1 MRHNL
6 VAEALGKELAERRQG
21 ARCRN
26 HLAPPASEIDKVP
39 RDLGALGTCTVPQLG
54 AVVCKCCGQDQF
66 QVACAVLTVERAA
79 DKVKQALQRRCA
91 HARQLALGG
100 GGVRDVLEARLQ
112 DFRGSCRARRCFP
125 AASSRRPAGA
135 GLVRETLREAGAQR
149 QGALLLD
156 EGDIGDVGPRR
167 VLRSSCMGARRVL
180 RNEAELVKDVEAV
193 AGDD

>member
-39 RDLGALGTCTVPQLG
+39 RDLGALGTCTVPKLG

-100 GGVRDVLEARLQ
+100 GGVRESEMPVH
-112 DFRGSCRARRCFP
+112 
-125 AASSRRPAGA
+125 GA
-135 GLVRETLREAGAQR
+135 PLLRKICGDLVHKLHMRIKI
-149 QGALLLD
+149 ALY
-156 EGDIGDVGPRR
+156 
-167 VLRSSCMGARRVL
+167 
-180 RNEAELVKDVEAV
+180 
-193 AGDD
+193 